1 MSHALRRAASQR
13 TGGFDPLT
21 VGWAHAYWAEGPEFV
36 ALGLSNGAAVTTW
49 PDEIGT
55 ADLSQATSTKQ
66 PAYQATAGA
75 GGQPAVKADGG
86 DVLHSAT
93 ITTITQPFTLVCI
106 LTGEDN
112 DSVPIAGDDGSLR
125 FLYGAGTRWAIYF
138 GNYLQSATTADFGSA
153 HLMVVLASG
162 GSSQIEK
169 DGTALVTGNAG
180 TGTATSVTL
189 FGGGN
194 TPVNPSVAALS
205 FGAIYSGDA
214 RTDPKWTQFKAWVT
228 SHYGITV
235 A

>member
-1 MSHALRRAASQR
+1 MGHAMRRAAS
-13 TGGFDPLT
+13 GLVGFSPLQ

-36 ALGLSNGAAVTTW
+36 ALGLSNGAAVSTW

-55 ADLSQATSTKQ
+55 ADLTQATSTKQ

-75 GGQPAVKADGG
+75 GSQPAVKADGG

-93 ITTITQPFTLVCI
+93 ITTITQPFTLVCV

-112 DSVPIAGDDGSLR
+112 DSVPIAADDGSLR
-125 FLYGAGTRWAIYF
+125 FLYGVGTRWAIYF
-138 GNYLQSATTADFGSA
+138 GNYLQSATTADFGAA
-153 HLMVVLASG
+153 HLMVAFASG
-162 GSSQIEK
+162 SNSQIEK

-214 RTDPKWTQFKAWVT
+214 RTDPKWAQFKAWVT

-235 A
+235 V